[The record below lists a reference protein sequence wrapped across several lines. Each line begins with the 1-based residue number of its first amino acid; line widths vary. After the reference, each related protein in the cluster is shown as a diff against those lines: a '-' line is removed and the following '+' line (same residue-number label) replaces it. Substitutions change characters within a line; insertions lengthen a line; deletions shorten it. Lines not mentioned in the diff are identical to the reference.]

1 LTRKLDA
8 VPDGPQ
14 VVLKLTIPD
23 VPDFYSALTN
33 HAGCRRTPQLGDE
46 DEVTAPSLR
55 SVKRLVGLEFMSYRS
70 LIRSTR
76 RFDRWSCTRT
86 SG

>member
-14 VVLKLTIPD
+14 VMLELTIPD

-33 HAGCRRTPQLGDE
+33 QTGCRRP
-46 DEVTAPSLR
+46 
-55 SVKRLVGLEFMSYRS
+55 
-70 LIRSTR
+70 
-76 RFDRWSCTRT
+76 
-86 SG
+86 